1 MHVEIPA
8 GQAIRIQFDDGRET
22 SIAAVPAAVPQSKR
36 RSNVL
41 VCSMLFGAGMFGAGM
56 LYQGSRAQNTPLME
70 RPQPT
75 AEKIVPAPPAPQPV
89 NPFGLKP

>member
-41 VCSMLFGAGMFGAGM
+41 VCSMLFRRRDVR
-56 LYQGSRAQNTPLME
+56 SRHAVSRQP
-70 RPQPT
+70 RPEHAIDGEAST
-75 AEKIVPAPPAPQPV
+75 DC
-89 NPFGLKP
+89 

>member
-22 SIAAVPAAVPQSKR
+22 SIAAVPAPAPESKR
-36 RSNVL
+36 RSSIL
-41 VCSMLFGAGMFGAGM
+41 VCSMLFGVGMFGAGM
-56 LYQGSRAQNTPLME
+56 LYQGSRAQNTPQPLAE
-70 RPQPT
+70 KIIPAPLAPQPT
-75 AEKIVPAPPAPQPV
+75 